1 MRMRGI
7 KQVDLANALGLEP
20 DKVSK
25 SLAANGVRTFT
36 DDEMVIIRQML
47 KQDGDLPTIADF
59 RPIPIIGQVQAGN
72 WTEAVQ
78 RPIGT
83 MPSPEANMSNRVF
96 GLEVTGDS
104 MNNYVEEGATVLVD
118 PDDKAL
124 FPGRFYVVINEA
136 SETTFKQYKDNPSRL
151 VPCSSNKAH
160 KDIVLGGG
168 ETFLIVGRVIWRAA
182 RM

>member
-1 MRMRGI
+1 MKARNMR
-7 KQVDLANALGLEP
+7 QVDLANALGLDP

-25 SLAANGVRTFT
+25 SLAPNGVRTFT
-36 DDEMVIIRQML
+36 AEEMVIIRQML
-47 KQDGDLPTIADF
+47 KQDGDLPSITDF

-72 WTEAVQ
+72 WSEAVH

-83 MPSPEANMSNRVF
+83 VPSPETNMPKHVF
-96 GLEVTGDS
+96 GLEVVGDS
-104 MNNYVEEGATVLVD
+104 MDQYVEEGATVLVN

-124 FPGRFYVVINEA
+124 FPGRFYVVLNSA
-136 SETTFKQYKDNPSRL
+136 NETTFKQYRENPARL
-151 VPCSSNKAH
+151 VPCSSNAAH
-160 KDIVLGGG
+160 QDILLGGT